1 MAYGKPEKGTP
12 WLLIGGAA
20 VFVVALVV
28 LLVMRSNGGGDD
40 DDSAEPGAAA
50 EIPETIIPPPD
61 RYPDPPADGVWETEP
76 LDDER
81 YIQVTSEATCRAQ
94 SFHGP
99 PETLAREMNR
109 IYFHYETSA
118 LEIAAYAADV
128 NADDSRAVAVGE
140 RIAHAIERCP

>member
-1 MAYGKPEKGTP
+1 MAYGKPDKGTP
-12 WLLIGGAA
+12 WLLIGGASLFA
-20 VFVVALVV
+20 VLLVAV
-28 LLVMRSNGGGDD
+28 LVMRSTGGDD
-40 DDSAEPGAAA
+40 DDSAEPSAAA
-50 EIPETIIPPPD
+50 EIPETIIPSPD
-61 RYPDPPADGVWETEP
+61 RYPDPPADGVWDTEL

-99 PETLAREMNR
+99 PETLALEMNR
-109 IYFHYETSA
+109 IYFHYETRA
-118 LEIAAYAADV
+118 MDIAAYAADV